1 MENSLIGC
9 KNNLMHVSTKRR
21 TLFTARR
28 YKLTCAVYVVVI
40 CPSVRLYVRP
50 SQAGIALTGPDESSW
65 FLARKLPPSTY
76 PTLCCTETWVFPK
89 IMVSLL
95 PFGTF
100 VLNSGLRKFRH
111 GKSVALSSAVELVD
125 DTYATIGESWLLTTS
140 RSTVTL

>member
-1 MENSLIGC
+1 
-9 KNNLMHVSTKRR
+9 MHVSTKRR
-21 TLFTARR
+21 TLFSFTARR

-65 FLARKLPPSTY
+65 FLAWKLPSTY

-89 IMVSLL
+89 NMVSLL

-125 DTYATIGESWLLTTS
+125 DTYATVGESWLLTTS